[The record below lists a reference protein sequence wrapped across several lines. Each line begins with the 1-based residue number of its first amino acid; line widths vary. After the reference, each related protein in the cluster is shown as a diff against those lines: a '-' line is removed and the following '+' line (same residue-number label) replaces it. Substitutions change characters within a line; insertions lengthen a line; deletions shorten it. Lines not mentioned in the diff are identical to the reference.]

1 MNFLAHA
8 HSLGFLISYV
18 ISFPT
23 TNLYIISHYY
33 LMQLNVSKERLTL
46 TTVFHQ
52 LLPPG
57 KHWA

>member
-1 MNFLAHA
+1 M
-8 HSLGFLISYV
+8 SRISC
-18 ISFPT
+18 P
-23 TNLYIISHYY
+23 TNLYIISNYDFT
-33 LMQLNVSKERLTL
+33 LLNVSKEKLTL